1 MKGYPEDAWER
12 AMKVQEL
19 ILRAPAVGGA
29 GRRERRLS
37 GRCGGWCLSVAEPKE
52 DAGSLIEEW
61 RDFRQNPARWRGSRF
76 QRRSRRCCNGLLEF
90 LPGLARLG
98 CDVIGF
104 PEHLVDQRRLG
115 MASQKLRSSFQSFSR
130 LCRRF
135 GKHGRV

>member
-1 MKGYPEDAWER
+1 MKRYPEDVWER

-61 RDFRQNPARWRGSRF
+61 RGFRQKPARRGGSRF
-76 QRRSRRCCNGLLEF
+76 QRRSRGWWHGLFVF
-90 LPGLARLG
+90 LPGLGGLG
-98 CDVIGF
+98 WGVISF
-104 PEHLVDQRRLG
+104 
-115 MASQKLRSSFQSFSR
+115 LRP
-130 LCRRF
+130 LL
-135 GKHGRV
+135 